1 MKILIVCSYRSY
13 APKTNFVAPF
23 IFEQVN
29 GLENKGCDVDYFQIK
44 GKGIISY
51 LKCVPLLELK
61 IKEFNPDIIHAHFG
75 LSGLFSNLQ
84 RKIPVVTTYHGSDIN
99 YLRLRIF
106 SKISIS
112 LSKLNIFVSDN
123 LAKKAKV
130 RKRFSVIPCGVDFNE
145 FYPIDDKQACR
156 QKIGLEEKKHY
167 ILFSKMFGDPVK
179 NYPLA
184 KAAVDKL
191 ENAELV
197 EFIGYSR
204 EEVCLLFNACDAA
217 VMTSFTEGSPQFI
230 KEAMACNCPIVSVDV
245 GDVNDVIGYTE
256 NCYITKYDRDEISDK
271 LKIIIS
277 NQKRTNGRESVK
289 KFDNEIVVNNII
301 NIYKKIIKNGRTKI
315 FQ

>member
-13 APKTNFVAPF
+13 ATKTNFAAPF

-29 GLENKGCDVDYFQIK
+29 GLKDVGYDVDYFQIK

-51 LKCVPLLELK
+51 LKYFPLLEHK
-61 IKEFNPDIIHAHFG
+61 IKEFNPDVIHAHFG
-75 LSGLFSNLQ
+75 LCGLLSNLQ
-84 RKIPVVTTYHGSDIN
+84 RKIPVITTYHGSDIN
-99 YLRLRIF
+99 YLRLLAL
-106 SKISIS
+106 SKISIF
-112 LSKLNIFVSDN
+112 LSRRNIFVSKN

-130 RKRFSVIPCGVDFNE
+130 RKHFSIIPCGVDFNT
-145 FYPIDDKQACR
+145 FYPIEDKRACR

-184 KAAVDKL
+184 KAAVDKI

-245 GDVNDVIGYTE
+245 GDVKDVVGSTE
-256 NCYITKYDRDEISDK
+256 NCYITQYDRDEISDK

-277 NQKRTNGRESVK
+277 NQKRTNGRGSIK
-289 KFDNEIVVNNII
+289 YFDNSIII
-301 NIYKKIIKNGRTKI
+301 NKIIDVYNTISEK
-315 FQ
+315 